1 MATVRGAPKPHK
13 PRVGEL
19 CSEKAASAQAAHV
32 DSTRSKWAMIMATS
46 SEARILVYSDK
57 KKATDDLLEVEVVI
71 PQGWWFMFPGDLI
84 HAGAA
89 NESETEQRR
98 HFVYLQEPVDRTY
111 PIYTDKSDCNWVK
124 EDVNWQQRL
133 PATSDVEGK
142 YMTEQFALVSK
153 QTPDCN
159 ASVPTVNEQQPQCEV
174 APPTISKQQSQCN
187 DSVPPSNTEVVM
199 ANIQA
204 SYVEPQ
210 CDASV
215 TTVKEEPQGAVQEPP
230 CDDSVPA
237 KYKDWLLLNVKIKEE
252 PVSP

>member
-19 CSEKAASAQAAHV
+19 LSEKAASAQPAHA

-98 HFVYLQEPVDRTY
+98 HFGYLQEPVDRTY

-159 ASVPTVNEQQPQCEV
+159 ASEPTVNEQQPQ
-174 APPTISKQQSQCN
+174 
-187 DSVPPSNTEVVM
+187 
-199 ANIQA
+199 
-204 SYVEPQ
+204 
-210 CDASV
+210 DASV

-237 KYKDWLLLNVKIKEE
+237 KYKDWLLLNVKIKQE

>member
-1 MATVRGAPKPHK
+1 
-13 PRVGEL
+13 
-19 CSEKAASAQAAHV
+19 
-32 DSTRSKWAMIMATS
+32 
-46 SEARILVYSDK
+46 
-57 KKATDDLLEVEVVI
+57 
-71 PQGWWFMFPGDLI
+71 MFPGDLL

-89 NESETEQRR
+89 NESETQQRR

-159 ASVPTVNEQQPQCEV
+159 ASEPTVNEQQPQD

-237 KYKDWLLLNVKIKEE
+237 KYKDWLLLNVKIKQE